1 MDQDVPDKSNPHQF
15 NGLRQ
20 VLTDQQPFGPGDTES
35 VVHHGLSNVDRL
47 FDRTNL
53 IYAQTVADTQPTY
66 IIGRKGAGKTAFLV
80 GSTLKGRS
88 LSEVLKTDS
97 VYHAMLKVLREYSHA
112 HGQLFV
118 DQRADIWQALFEQ
131 IAIVHAWRTAS
142 RRDPARELQALSD
155 YVGRATGP
163 ADPTVVAEHF
173 LAELLHHTAERPS
186 VGLRETIAG
195 VTNGGVR
202 FDVARAAMHTV
213 LAGRAETPVI
223 VMDNLEDL
231 HVRLHELTEVLAGL
245 FRCVGRLVATNP
257 GNRPFGTQ
265 ICLPSELFDKIHEIA
280 AAPEKDLQ
288 GRYLKIYWTA
298 RELLRLTGTRLA
310 LFLQMHH
317 PDELGRLRRRAD
329 LVDEPDPVIALL
341 RAALPPRMISGLDI
355 EEDPIAYLLRHT
367 QLLPRHLIQILNSV
381 FTRTDHGSRPW
392 AVTQAAV
399 RAGTRHA
406 EQLLVSGIFNAHLAS
421 FPFASAAVR
430 QLSGRVDISFP
441 ANDLHRVY
449 NQQGIRKLTNL
460 DFDDFLSM
468 LFTLGVLGVR
478 FGQTGRYNKAH
489 FQYTFDYNLTAQEDT
504 DVLCFHP
511 LFTRFLHE
519 RALPRLRSAHA
530 HATYPYGCDLKGED
544 YRHSFGYTGT

>member
-1 MDQDVPDKSNPHQF
+1 VVSKSKPHQH

-20 VLTDQQPFGPGDTES
+20 VLTDQRPFGPGDTES
-35 VVHHGLSNVDRL
+35 VVHHGLANVDRL

-53 IYAQTVADTQPTY
+53 IYAQTVADTRPTY

-80 GSTLKGRS
+80 GSSLTGRP

-97 VYHAMLKVLREYSHA
+97 VYHAMAKVLREYSRA
-112 HGQLFV
+112 HGPLFV
-118 DQRADIWQALFEQ
+118 DQRADVWQALFEQ
-131 IAIVHAWRTAS
+131 IALVHAWRTAS
-142 RRDPARELQALSD
+142 RRDPARELQILSD
-155 YVGRATGP
+155 YVGRPTGP
-163 ADPTVVAEHF
+163 ADPTIVAEHF
-173 LAELLHHTAERPS
+173 LAELLRHAGERPS
-186 VGLRETIAG
+186 IGLQETIAG
-195 VTNGGVR
+195 VTSGGIR

-213 LAGRAETPVI
+213 LEGRVETPVI

-245 FRCVGRLVATNP
+245 FRCVGRLIAMNP

-298 RELLRLTGTRLA
+298 PELLRLTGTRFL
-310 LFLQMHH
+310 LFLQTRH
-317 PDELGRLRRRAD
+317 PDELERLRRRAD
-329 LVDEPDPVIALL
+329 HVDEHDPAIALL
-341 RAALPPRMISGLDI
+341 RAALPARMLSGLDI
-355 EEDPIAYLLRHT
+355 EEDPLAYLLRHT
-367 QLLPRHLIQILNSV
+367 QLLPRHLIQILNGV
-381 FTRTDHGSRPW
+381 FSRTDRGSTPW
-392 AVTQAAV
+392 AVTEEAV

-421 FPFASAAVR
+421 FPNASAGVR
-430 QLSGRVDISFP
+430 QLAGRLGISFP
-441 ANDLHRVY
+441 ASELHKVY
-449 NQQGIRKLTNL
+449 NQQGIRKLTHL

-489 FQYTFDYNLTAQEDT
+489 FQYTFDYTLTAQEDT

-511 LFTRFLHE
+511 LFTRYLHE
-519 RALPRLRSAHA
+519 RSLPRLRAARA
-530 HATYPYGCDLKGED
+530 HATYPYGCDPKGED